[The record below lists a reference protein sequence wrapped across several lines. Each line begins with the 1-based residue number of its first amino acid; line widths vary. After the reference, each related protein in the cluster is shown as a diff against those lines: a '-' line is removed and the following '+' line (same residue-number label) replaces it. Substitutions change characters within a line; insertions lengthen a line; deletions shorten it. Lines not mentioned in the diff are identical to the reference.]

1 MTTQE
6 NSLHFSNTLTNK
18 SRAHRVSKNHV
29 GKFNKQQIKT
39 RNIKIPVSHWH
50 LINDN
55 HEWSTGR
62 QSKFSLI
69 FILRKM
75 CKNVVVFIQ
84 KQEEFTFMT
93 LNHVQVPIHGG
104 RDLIHHCSTETS
116 VYLAKKLGC
125 QPCARLTGNAR
136 EQREIKAKSGCNFQS
151 IQLLFL

>member
-1 MTTQE
+1 MSLKTTWV
-6 NSLHFSNTLTNK
+6 NLINNK
-18 SRAHRVSKNHV
+18 LKLA
-29 GKFNKQQIKT
+29 
-39 RNIKIPVSHWH
+39 IKIPVSHWH

-136 EQREIKAKSGCNFQS
+136 EQREIKAKSGCYFQS